1 MAAAAAC
8 DECDAFCDE
17 TNQGTSMQ
25 GFDFPV
31 VGALLFVAMLVAM
44 ISRRFDLPYSTG
56 LVAAGIIVALVAPGA
71 PPRLTPDLIYLVF
84 LPPLVFEA
92 AIQIPWRP
100 FRRDLPLLLA
110 LVTVG
115 VVLAAAAVMVGMHV
129 WIGWGWL
136 GAGLFGV
143 LIAATDP
150 VAVIA
155 AFRQLNVQ
163 PRLHLLV
170 EAESLLND
178 GVAAVGFAILV
189 GMAAGGAGSAGEIA
203 IRLAGTVLG
212 GVAAGVAVS
221 VPLILLAGR
230 TSDRL
235 VEITITMLVA
245 YGSFLLAEHFHASG
259 VLATLTAGLVVGNWG
274 FIGAISDDGRQGVLH
289 QWEYVAFLINS
300 VIFLLIGSYIP
311 RMPLAAVVEAGTVA
325 ILLSLLGRALA
336 VYPVTL
342 AFARTRLRVPWRY
355 KHVLFWGGLRG
366 ALALA
371 LALALPMAVPEREA
385 IIAVSFAV
393 VAFSIFV
400 QGLSMPPMIRR
411 LNLIRGEKGG
421 EGELEGVPDT
431 LAHGVGG

>member
-1 MAAAAAC
+1 
-8 DECDAFCDE
+8 
-17 TNQGTSMQ
+17 MQ
-25 GFDFPV
+25 GFDFPTL
-31 VGALLFVAMLVAM
+31 GALLFLATLVA
-44 ISRRFDLPYSTG
+44 IASRRFDLPYSTG
-56 LVAAGIIVALVAPGA
+56 LVAAGIVVALLAPHA
-71 PPRLTPDLIYLVF
+71 PPRLTPDLIYFVF

-92 AIQIPWRP
+92 AIQIPWQS

-115 VVLAAAAVMVGMHV
+115 VVLAAGAVAVGMHY
-129 WIGWGWL
+129 WIGWEWI

-178 GVAAVGFAILV
+178 GVAAVGFAIL
-189 GMAAGGAGSAGEIA
+189 A
-203 IRLAGTVLG
+203 
-212 GVAAGVAVS
+212 GVAAGGGSSAGEVAVKLAGTIVGGIAAGLAVS

-230 TSDRL
+230 ASDRL
-235 VEITITMLVA
+235 VEITITMLIA

-274 FIGAISDDGRQGVLH
+274 FVGAISDDGRSGVLH
-289 QWEYVAFLINS
+289 HWEYVAFLINS
-300 VIFLLIGSYIP
+300 LIFLLIGAYIP
-311 RMPLAAVVEAGTVA
+311 LMPFAVVIEAAGVA
-325 ILLSLLGRALA
+325 ILLALVGRALA

-342 AFARTRLRVPWRY
+342 AFAPTRLCVPWAY

-371 LALALPMAVPEREA
+371 LALALPTSLPERGA
-385 IIAVSFAV
+385 IIAVAFAV
-393 VAFSIFV
+393 VAFSVFV
-400 QGLSMPPMIRR
+400 QGLTMPPMIRW
-411 LNLIRGEKGG
+411 LGLIRGERGDQ
-421 EGELEGVPDT
+421 GELKGVTLPDQ
-431 LAHGVGG
+431 G